1 MERIFD
7 ENYQRSVSPPP
18 MAAPPQQPPPDEED
32 NGLGVGH
39 YFDLYEDEARSVSP
53 PLIAVPQQQNYSPP
67 PYEIAP
73 AYFERYALRL
83 QGSEESSNEQSNAS
97 SLSIDDESLDGD
109 FEENGNDGEEA
120 DPQNVD
126 QLLDH
131 PENDNNE
138 FVQHNDQESMDSSSS
153 DSEALESLVSEDD
166 EPLDDELEENED
178 EEITRIANT
187 LFPRD
192 MEIENDV
199 DENEEY
205 NDITHQQL
213 IDLDRDSFL
222 KITATGKLDGHCY
235 RRKFEWND
243 RRNIE
248 NYTTKSDI
256 DSISVIMEEL
266 DALRN
271 SATVKVYPFPDKRFA
286 VENSNGSKFRNRPVH
301 HYRNFRIA
309 SVGAGNLFIHVVDD
323 TRTNARGQTR
333 NPGAIRTM
341 TMQHVIDTMME
352 IITELNPLY
361 VDMPATFKVAE
372 YKNRRHNGNFIF
384 PEFVITGCFFKR
396 IMSLLSER
404 VRELDYPLLRGGI
417 FFHFLAKN
425 LKGLLSTDTENPYD
439 LHVDY
444 LDEFMLENLQT
455 YLVNWDINAVWFIFV
470 IFLSSLMKIPRMLIL
485 DWYLLTIQ
493 IHQQR
498 S

>member
-1 MERIFD
+1 VV
-7 ENYQRSVSPPP
+7 N
-18 MAAPPQQPPPDEED
+18 EEQSD
-32 NGLGVGH
+32 SSS
-39 YFDLYEDEARSVSP
+39 A
-53 PLIAVPQQQNYSPP
+53 
-67 PYEIAP
+67 
-73 AYFERYALRL
+73 
-83 QGSEESSNEQSNAS
+83 SSN
-97 SLSIDDESLDGD
+97 D
-109 FEENGNDGEEA
+109 GNDGEEA
-120 DPQNVD
+120 VLDRAN
-126 QLLDH
+126 QLLDPH
-131 PENDNNE
+131 VNNDDNND
-138 FVQHNDQESMDSSSS
+138 FDQQNDLDSIHSSSSSSS
-153 DSEALESLVSEDD
+153 DSEGLESQVSDDD
-166 EPLDDELEENED
+166 ENDSIYNVVEEEDEE
-178 EEITRIANT
+178 EEITRLANT
-187 LFPRD
+187 LFPRN
-192 MEIENDV
+192 MEIESDV

-248 NYTTKSDI
+248 NYTTKSDV

-309 SVGAGNLFIHVVDD
+309 SVGAGNLFIHVVGD

-384 PEFVITGCFFKR
+384 PEFMIIRAF
-396 IMSLLSER
+396 LSE
-404 VRELDYPLLRGGI
+404 
-417 FFHFLAKN
+417 
-425 LKGLLSTDTENPYD
+425 
-439 LHVDY
+439 
-444 LDEFMLENLQT
+444 
-455 YLVNWDINAVWFIFV
+455 
-470 IFLSSLMKIPRMLIL
+470 
-485 DWYLLTIQ
+485 
-493 IHQQR
+493 
-498 S
+498 